1 MPEGTARG
9 FEPSERRPVGRMRR
23 LEAAGSERGG
33 PEGGGMDAAA
43 RRANPCL
50 SEWSGDREAEGVRLE
65 SVCALTGYRG
75 FESLSL
81 RFPVLTRGSRAGSG
95 RPTPSGPE
103 GSSGKR
109 QVFVRVRLR

>member
-1 MPEGTARG
+1 MPKSTARG

-50 SEWSGDREAEGVRLE
+50 SERNYRVLE
-65 SVCALTGYRG
+65 SALISPNGAVTERLKVCAWKAYV
-75 FESLSL
+75 
-81 RFPVLTRGSRAGSG
+81 P
-95 RPTPSGPE
+95 
-103 GSSGKR
+103 
-109 QVFVRVRLR
+109 